1 MFAIMA
7 FKNLYPKDFSD
18 LQNESGVVKE
28 AFSDKQKFIY
38 AQSEVLH
45 IIEAAGELDALIRAE
60 DAPLAAGLSCTPANL
75 EQIMVHLEREA
86 EA

>member
-1 MFAIMA
+1 MYKNTLANELSLSEDKMFAIMA

-38 AQSEVLH
+38 AS
-45 IIEAAGELDALIRAE
+45 IRSPTAQ
-60 DAPLAAGLSCTPANL
+60 DRACRRIAQKSSFGRIAK
-75 EQIMVHLEREA
+75 
-86 EA
+86 